1 MKNFTLISICLVLAV
16 SVLAGCT
23 LPEPTAAPI
32 VQGTP
37 ISGAQVPKTEE
48 PVKTIAVPQVSPQPT
63 QQLGSTPA
71 ETPTAAPVV
80 NSTPGEE
87 LKGGLAYISNPKVSN
102 DELKALADAQ
112 NRFAVDLYKQLAGQ
126 SGNLFFSP
134 YSLYSALT
142 MSYAGAKGATAGE
155 MITTLHLPYTTDKVH
170 QVMNG
175 LTQRLLSAAKLG
187 DIELFKFTIANAV
200 WAQAG
205 YPFRQDYL
213 DTLSANYAAGLKI
226 VDFRAATEA
235 SKMINDWVS
244 EQTNQRIKELI
255 QKEALTPA
263 TRLVLTNAIYF
274 KASWANLFKEK
285 DTTDAPFYLQDD
297 SSQTVKMMYQ
307 EANLA
312 YARNQQFDAVELPY
326 EGGNF
331 SMVLLMPKGE
341 SLSEFEKGL
350 TPEVL
355 NILGKSKLTAKIKL
369 FVPKFGMEQNYSLN
383 ETLKKLGMKSAFE
396 DSADF
401 SGMTGSKDLKITDVV
416 HKTFLQ
422 VNEGGT
428 EAAAATGVVI
438 GLTSAMPIEDMI
450 EMRFDHPFLL
460 LIRDNSTG
468 TIVFLGRY
476 VQP

>member
-1 MKNFTLISICLVLAV
+1 MKKFSLLLICLVVAV
-16 SVLAGCT
+16 SVLAGCN
-23 LPEPTAAPI
+23 LPEPTSGPI

-37 ISGAQVPKTEE
+37 ISGANVPKTEE
-48 PVKTIAVPQVSPQPT
+48 PVRTIAIPQVTPQPSKSPGES
-63 QQLGSTPA
+63 QV
-71 ETPTAAPVV
+71 ETPTSAPMV
-80 NSTPGEE
+80 NSTPGQE

-102 DELKALADAQ
+102 DELKTLAEAQ
-112 NRFAVDLYKQLAGQ
+112 NRFAVDLYKQLAAQ
-126 SGNLFFSP
+126 PGNLFFSP

-142 MSYAGAKGATAGE
+142 MSFAGAKGATAGE
-155 MITTLHLPYTTDKVH
+155 MIQTLHLPFTSEKIH

-175 LTQRLLSAAKLG
+175 LTQRLLSAAKVG

-205 YPFRQDYL
+205 YPFRQEYL
-213 DTLSANYAAGLKI
+213 DTLSANYAAGLRV
-226 VDFRAATEA
+226 VDFRDSAET

-244 EQTNQRIKELI
+244 EQTNERIQQLI

-274 KASWANLFKEK
+274 KASWASQFKEK
-285 DTTDAPFYLQDD
+285 DTADAPFYLQDE
-297 SSQTVKMMYQ
+297 SSQTVRMMYQ
-307 EANLA
+307 QADFA

-331 SMVLLMPKGE
+331 SMVLLMPKGQ

-350 TPEVL
+350 TPEIL
-355 NILGKSKLTAKIKL
+355 NILAGSKLNAKIDL
-369 FVPKFGMEQNYSLN
+369 FIPKFGMEQSLSLV

-396 DSADF
+396 DTADF
-401 SGMTGSKDLKITDVV
+401 SGMTGSKDLKISDVV
-416 HKTFLQ
+416 HKAFLK

-438 GLTSAMPIEDMI
+438 GLTSAMPPEDIIEL
-450 EMRFDHPFLL
+450 RFDHPFLVM
-460 LIRDNSTG
+460 IRDNNTG
-468 TIVFLGRY
+468 TVVFLGRY

>member
-1 MKNFTLISICLVLAV
+1 MKKFTLLSICLVFIF
-16 SVLAGCT
+16 SVLVACT
-23 LPEPTAAPI
+23 LSEPTAAPI

-37 ISGAQVPKTEE
+37 ISGAKVPKTEE
-48 PVKTIAVPQVSPQPT
+48 PVKTIAVPQVTPQP
-63 QQLGSTPA
+63 SKSPDNSEA
-71 ETPTAAPVV
+71 KTPTTAPVV

-102 DELKALADAQ
+102 DELKTLAGAQ
-112 NRFAVDLYKQLAGQ
+112 NRFAVDLYKQLAAQ
-126 SGNLFFSP
+126 PGNLFFSP

-142 MSYAGAKGATAGE
+142 MTFAGAKGATSGE
-155 MITTLHLPYTTDKVH
+155 MIQTLHLPFTSEKIH
-170 QVMNG
+170 PVMNG

-213 DTLSANYAAGLKI
+213 DTLSANYGAGLRI
-226 VDFRAATEA
+226 VDFRNNAET

-244 EQTNQRIKELI
+244 DQTKERIKELI

-274 KASWANLFKEK
+274 KANWASQFKEK
-285 DTTDAPFYLQDD
+285 DTIDDIFYLQDE
-297 SSQTVKMMYQ
+297 SSQPVRMMFQ
-307 EANLA
+307 QADFT

-331 SMVLLMPKGE
+331 SMVLLMPKGQ
-341 SLSEFEKGL
+341 SLSEFEKTL

-355 NILGKSKLTAKIKL
+355 NSLGDAKQIAKIKL
-369 FVPKFGMEQNYSLN
+369 FVPKFGMEQNYSLV
-383 ETLKKLGMKSAFE
+383 ETLKKMGMKSAFE
-396 DSADF
+396 DTADF

-438 GLTSAMPIEDMI
+438 GLTSAMPIEDVI

-460 LIRDNSTG
+460 MIRDNNTG
-468 TIVFLGRY
+468 TILFLGRY

>member
-1 MKNFTLISICLVLAV
+1 MTLLSLCFALSLSALV
-16 SVLAGCT
+16 GCT
-23 LPEPTAAPI
+23 LPEPTSAPI

-37 ISGAQVPKTEE
+37 ISGAKVPKTEE
-48 PVKTIAVPQVSPQPT
+48 PVKTIAAPKVTPQPSK
-63 QQLGSTPA
+63 QPDAPEA
-71 ETPTAAPVV
+71 ETPTSVPVV
-80 NSTPGEE
+80 NSTPGQE

-102 DELKALADAQ
+102 DELKTLAEAQ
-112 NRFAVDLYKQLAGQ
+112 NRFAVDLYKQLAAQ
-126 SGNLFFSP
+126 PGNLFFSP

-142 MSYAGAKGATAGE
+142 MSFAGARGATAGE
-155 MITTLHLPYTTDKVH
+155 MIKTLHLPYTSEKIH

-175 LTQRLLSAAKLG
+175 LTQRLLSAAKIG

-226 VDFRAATEA
+226 VDFRENAET

-244 EQTNQRIKELI
+244 EQTNERIKQLI

-274 KASWANLFKEK
+274 KASWASQFKEK
-285 DTTDAPFYLQDD
+285 DTTDAPFYLQDE
-297 SSQTVKMMYQ
+297 SSQMVPMMFQQADFDYV
-307 EANLA
+307 
-312 YARNQQFDAVELPY
+312 RNQQFDAVELPY

-350 TPEVL
+350 NPEIL
-355 NILGKSKLTAKIKL
+355 NIFGSDKPPAKIKL
-369 FVPKFGMEQNYSLN
+369 FVPKFGMEQNYSLV
-383 ETLKKLGMKSAFE
+383 ETLKKLGMQSAFE

-438 GLTSAMPIEDMI
+438 GLTSAMPPEDII

-460 LIRDNSTG
+460 MIRDNNTG
-468 TIVFLGRY
+468 ALVFFGRY
-476 VQP
+476 MQP